1 LRCVVSFGSSG
12 IRGVF
17 GADITAELFI
27 EIGSVVASRY
37 ERILLG
43 RDVRTSSHLLSNAFA
58 SGALSSG
65 GIVADGGVL
74 STPTVA
80 FGARRHDCGAVITA
94 SHNPPEYNGIK
105 LWNSS
110 GIAFDEQQQKEIEEA
125 LARHSFERRSWDRLG
140 VLGRCRDLSLDHA
153 DAIADFVGTV
163 NLKVVVDC
171 GCGSTSAI
179 TPYVLRTMGCK
190 VVTLNAQF
198 DGHFPGRSPEP
209 TEQNLDVLRKAVP
222 ATGAD
227 LGLAHD
233 GDGDRVVAVDE
244 NGTYV
249 GGDKLLPLLASKLV
263 KKAVVVPVDAS
274 MAVED
279 ALPGVK
285 IWRTRVGD
293 VYVAQEVQ
301 RRKADFGGE
310 PSGTFIFP
318 TWGLFPDGIYGAALI
333 ASLVAE
339 EKLSEQVAR
348 LPSYPSMHTSF
359 QFDSSRRADIS
370 RMLEQT
376 ISSIEGEL
384 TKVDGWRIGLDDG
397 WCLVRMSGTEPKV
410 RLQVEARTESRT
422 KEIYESLVSKVKAVL
437 R

>member
-1 LRCVVSFGSSG
+1 VVSFGSSG

-17 GADITAELFI
+17 GTDITPELFV

-37 ERILLG
+37 GRILLG
-43 RDVRTSSHLLSNAFA
+43 RDVRTSSLLLSNAFG

-65 GIVADGGVL
+65 GIVDDGGVL

-80 FGARRHDCGAVITA
+80 FGARRYDCGAVITA

-105 LWNSS
+105 LWNTS

-125 LARHSFERRSWDRLG
+125 LASHSFERRSWDRLG
-140 VLGRCRDLSLDHA
+140 ELGRCRDLSLDHA
-153 DAIADFVGTV
+153 DAIADSVGTV

-171 GCGSTSAI
+171 GCGSASAI
-179 TPYVLRTMGCK
+179 TPFVLRKMGCK
-190 VVTLNAQF
+190 VVALNAQF
-198 DGHFPGRSPEP
+198 DGRFPGRSPEP

-244 NGTYV
+244 KGAYV
-249 GGDKLLPLLASKLV
+249 GGDRLLPLLATKFV

-274 MAVED
+274 MAVDD
-279 ALPGVK
+279 ALPGAK

-333 ASLVAE
+333 ASLVAK

-348 LPSYPSMHTSF
+348 LPSYPSMRTSF
-359 QFDSSRRADIS
+359 QFESSRRADVS

-376 ISSIEGEL
+376 MSSIEGEL
-384 TKVDGWRIGLDDG
+384 TKVDGWRVGLEDG
-397 WCLVRMSGTEPKV
+397 WCLVRISGTEPKV

>member
-1 LRCVVSFGSSG
+1 MFGSSG

-17 GADITAELFI
+17 GADITPELFV
-27 EIGSVVASRY
+27 EIGRIVASRY
-37 ERILLG
+37 GRILLG
-43 RDVRTSSHLLSNAFA
+43 RDVRTSSLLLSNAFA

-65 GIVADGGVL
+65 GIIDDGGVL

-80 FGARRHDCGAVITA
+80 FAAKRYDCGTVITA

-110 GIAFDEQQQKEIEEA
+110 GIAFDEIQQKEIEDA
-125 LARHSFERRSWDRLG
+125 LARHSFEKRSWDRLG
-140 VLGRCRDLSLDHA
+140 ELGRCPDLSLDHA
-153 DAIADFVGTV
+153 NAIADSIGTV

-179 TPYVLRTMGCK
+179 SPFVLRKMGCK
-190 VVTLNAQF
+190 VVSLNAQF
-198 DGHFPGRSPEP
+198 DGHFPGRPPEP
-209 TEQNLDVLRKAVP
+209 TEQNLSVLRKAVP
-222 ATGAD
+222 AVGAG

-244 NGTYV
+244 RGAYV
-249 GGDKLLPLLASKLV
+249 GGDRLLTLLATKLV
-263 KKAVVVPVDAS
+263 KKTVVVPVDAS
-274 MAVED
+274 MAVDD
-279 ALPGVK
+279 ALPGARV
-285 IWRTRVGD
+285 WRTRVGD
-293 VYVAQEVQ
+293 VYVAQEIK
-301 RRKADFGGE
+301 RRRADFGGE
-310 PSGTFIFP
+310 PSGTYIFP
-318 TWGLFPDGIYGAALI
+318 PWGLFPDGIYMAALI
-333 ASLVAE
+333 ASLAAK

-348 LPSYPSMHTSF
+348 LPSYPSMRTSF
-359 QFDSSRRADIS
+359 QFDSSKGTDIS
-370 RMLEQT
+370 RALEQT
-376 ISSIEGEL
+376 VSSIEGEL
-384 TKVDGWRIGLDDG
+384 TMVDGWRVGFEDG

>member
-17 GADITAELFI
+17 GRDITPELFV
-27 EIGSVVASRY
+27 EIGSIVGSRY

-58 SGALSSG
+58 GGALSSG
-65 GIVADGGVL
+65 GVVDDGGVL

-80 FGARRHDCGAVITA
+80 FGAKDYDCGVVITA
-94 SHNPPEYNGIK
+94 SHNPPEYNGVK

-110 GIAFDEQQQKEIEEA
+110 GIAFGEQQQKEIEED
-125 LARHSFERRSWDRLG
+125 LAHHSFERRSWDRIGKMATRHGLA
-140 VLGRCRDLSLDHA
+140 LDHA
-153 DAIADFVGTV
+153 EAIVDSVGTAK
-163 NLKVVVDC
+163 LKVVVDC
-171 GCGSTSAI
+171 GCGSAGGI
-179 TPYVLRTMGCK
+179 TPYVLRDMGCR
-190 VVTLNAQF
+190 VIALNAQF

-209 TEQNLDVLRKAVP
+209 TEQNLEVLRKAVP

-244 NGTYV
+244 KGAYV
-249 GGDKLLPLLASKLV
+249 GGDKLLLLLAAELV
-263 KKAVVVPVDAS
+263 RKAVVVPVDAS
-274 MAVED
+274 MAVDE
-279 ALPGVK
+279 ALPGAKV
-285 IWRTRVGD
+285 WRTRVGD

-318 TWGLFPDGIYGAALI
+318 KWGLFPDGIYAAALI
-333 ASLVAE
+333 ATLAAE
-339 EKLSEQVAR
+339 EKLSERIAR
-348 LPSYPSMHTSF
+348 LLTYPSLRTSF
-359 QFDSSRRADIS
+359 QFEPAKRGEVSRA
-370 RMLEQT
+370 LEQT
-376 ISSIEGEL
+376 MSSVEGKL
-384 TKVDGWRIGLDDG
+384 TKVDGWRVDSEDG
-397 WCLVRMSGTEPKV
+397 WCLVRISGTEPKV

>member
-1 LRCVVSFGSSG
+1 MFG
-12 IRGVF
+12 V
-17 GADITAELFI
+17 DIAPELFV

-37 ERILLG
+37 GRILLG

-65 GIVADGGVL
+65 GIVDDGGVL

-80 FGARRHDCGAVITA
+80 FGARRYDCGVVITA

-110 GIAFDEQQQKEIEEA
+110 GIAFDEQQQKELEEA
-125 LARHSFERRSWDRLG
+125 LESHSFERKPWDRLG
-140 VLGRCRDLSLDHA
+140 KLGMRHDLSLDHA
-153 DAIADFVGTV
+153 EAIVDSVGTAKI
-163 NLKVVVDC
+163 KVVVDC
-171 GCGSTSAI
+171 GCGSTSGI
-179 TPYVLRTMGCK
+179 TPYVLGQMGCK
-190 VVTLNAQF
+190 VIALNAQF

-209 TEQNLDVLRKAVP
+209 TEKNLEVLRKAVP
-222 ATGAD
+222 AMEAD

-244 NGTYV
+244 KGTYV
-249 GGDKLLPLLASKLV
+249 GGDKLLLLLATRLV

-274 MAVED
+274 MAVDD
-279 ALPGVK
+279 ALPGARV
-285 IWRTRVGD
+285 WRTRVGD

-301 RRKADFGGE
+301 RRKAEFGGE
-310 PSGTFIFP
+310 PSGTYIFP
-318 TWGLFPDGIYGAALI
+318 AWGLFPDGIYGAALI
-333 ASLVAE
+333 ATLVAE
-339 EKLSEQVAR
+339 EKLSGQIAR
-348 LPSYPSMHTSF
+348 LPSYPSLRTSF
-359 QFDSSRRADIS
+359 QFEPSRREEIS
-370 RMLEQT
+370 QMLEKT
-376 ISSIEGEL
+376 ISSVEGEL
-384 TKVDGWRIGLDDG
+384 TKVDGWRVGFEDG
-397 WCLVRMSGTEPKV
+397 WCLVRISGTEPKV

>member
-1 LRCVVSFGSSG
+1 VVSFGSSG

-17 GADITAELFI
+17 GTDITPELFI
-27 EIGSVVASRY
+27 EIGGVVASRY
-37 ERILLG
+37 RRILIG
-43 RDVRTSSHLLSNAFA
+43 RDVRTSSLLLSNAFI

-65 GIVADGGVL
+65 GILSDGGVL

-80 FGARRHDCGAVITA
+80 FGAKRHDCGVVITA

-110 GIAFDEQQQKEIEEA
+110 GIAFDEQQQKDIEEA
-125 LARHSFERRSWDRLG
+125 LAHHSFEKRPWNRLG
-140 VLGRCRDLSLDHA
+140 ELGRCRDLSLDHA
-153 DAIADFVGTV
+153 DAIADSIGPV

-171 GCGSTSAI
+171 GCGSTGAI
-179 TPYVLRTMGCK
+179 TPLVLRKMGCK
-190 VVTLNAQF
+190 VVALNAQF

-209 TEQNLDVLRKAVP
+209 SEENLDVLRKAVP

-244 NGTYV
+244 KGAYV

-263 KKAVVVPVDAS
+263 EKTVVVPVDAS
-274 MAVED
+274 MAVDD
-279 ALPGVK
+279 ALPGAKV
-285 IWRTRVGD
+285 WRTRVGD

-333 ASLVAE
+333 ASLVAK
-339 EKLSEQVAR
+339 EKLSEQIAR
-348 LPSYPSMHTSF
+348 LPSYPTMRASF
-359 QFDSSRRADIS
+359 QFESSKRADVS

-376 ISSIEGEL
+376 MSSVEGEL
-384 TKVDGWRIGLDDG
+384 TKVDGWRVGFKDG
-397 WCLVRMSGTEPKV
+397 WCLVRISGTEPKV
-410 RLQVEARTESRT
+410 RLQVEARSEQRT